1 MDNNG
6 KIREGNFMNQRTC
19 TQAFKISEEI
29 NDILHDKE
37 SGCYKPWQFSDYK
50 VQRDTLKTT
59 YEEVVLWGKQ
69 EAMIRP
75 GFKVGVMEI
84 VIPNLFSKVNG
95 VHEDIRQYREE
106 VGDLLQQENVL
117 FFKKFPLYRERY
129 KKALSKAYFDAL
141 NLNGELEKDKILTS
155 EAWKYKA
162 LNPAM
167 QEKMAD
173 LIIEF
178 CKIPSLWKYRNYKT
192 KVRLPFVN
200 RIMDLILMFFNKDQR
215 DEKMMKLSTF
225 VVLNNLDKEL
235 VELLKGFDY
244 PLKVPKI
251 VIYNNNKGKQMTFAD
266 ALTLMFMNAMGIDII
281 IFNPAG
287 ASDIE
292 NYVKEGYYDV
302 HRLQELR
309 ENLPYRKNSILY
321 RLSHKG

>member
-1 MDNNG
+1 MNNDQ
-6 KIREGNFMNQRTC
+6 KFDEVNFIKRRTA

-29 NDILHDKE
+29 DDILHDKE

-50 VQRDTLKTT
+50 VERDTLRTT
-59 YEEVVLWGKQ
+59 YEEIVLWGKQ

-75 GFKVGVMEI
+75 GFRLGVREI

-95 VHEDIRQYREE
+95 VHEDIKQYREE
-106 VGDLLQQENVL
+106 ISDLLGQQNVL
-117 FFKKFPLYRERY
+117 FFKKFPIYRERY
-129 KKALSKAYFDAL
+129 KKAASKAYFQAL
-141 NLNGELEKDKILTS
+141 NLNGELEKGKILTS
-155 EAWKYKA
+155 EFWKYKA

-178 CKIPSLWKYRNYKT
+178 CKIPSFWKYKNYKT
-192 KVRLPFVN
+192 KVRLPIVN
-200 RIMDLILMFFNKDQR
+200 RIVDLILMFFNKDQR

-235 VELLKGFDY
+235 IELLKGFDY

-251 VIYNNNKGKQMTFAD
+251 VIYNNNKGKHMTFAD

-302 HRLQELR
+302 HRLEELKD
-309 ENLPYRKNSILY
+309 NLPYRKNNIFY
-321 RLSHKG
+321 RLSHKD